1 MTSRYLALL
10 VLAAL
15 SFGACGNY
23 SNEDLDFQLALP
35 EDGDLDAKLPQTLT
49 NDASSEYYK
58 TTRQVVTTFNG
69 GATALVGLV
78 DHVRGYSPTSR
89 NGAERIWGPFA
100 DDNHPGWEIR
110 VVMDRLSDPNEPPPA
125 FKISYSVQ
133 LRDTTLTGSS
143 FFDFMTGDYD
153 SSGSARQGVG
163 HMHLDVQ
170 TARNAGY
177 PVDDF
182 GEMALLDLDYNTLK
196 YPITVN
202 MNITNVAT
210 AKTLGATY
218 GYTENA
224 DGSGQLTFD
233 WTVDAVPGVPGATD
247 VSFISRWLGS
257 GAGRADAYLA
267 NGKVPVGT
275 DCWGL
280 DTVADYVWRWNGQGD
295 LHTADLCA
303 LGAPVF

>member
-15 SFGACGNY
+15 SFGGCGNY

-35 EDGDLDAKLPQTLT
+35 EDGDLDAKLPQALT

-58 TTRQVVTTFNG
+58 TTRSVVTTFNG
-69 GATALVGLV
+69 GATALVSLV

-89 NGAERIWGPFA
+89 SGAERIWGPFT

-133 LRDTTLTGSS
+133 LRDTTRSGSS
-143 FFDFMTGDYD
+143 FFPFMTGDYD
-153 SSGSARQGVG
+153 SSGSARRGKG
-163 HMHLDVQ
+163 DMHLDVQ
-170 TARNAGY
+170 TARDAGY
-177 PVDDF
+177 SVDDF
-182 GEMALLDLDYNTLK
+182 GEMAQLDLDYNTVK

-233 WTVDAVPGVPGATD
+233 WTVDVVPGVPGATD
-247 VSFISRWLGS
+247 VKFISRWLGS
-257 GAGRADAYLA
+257 GAGRADAYLS
-267 NGKVPVGT
+267 NGNVAVGT

-295 LHTADLCA
+295 LGTADLCA
-303 LGAPVF
+303 LGALVF

>member
-89 NGAERIWGPFA
+89 SGAQRIWGPFS

-110 VVMDRLSDPNEPPPA
+110 VVMERFADPSAPPPA
-125 FKISYSVQ
+125 FQISYSVQ
-133 LRDTTLTGSS
+133 LRDTTQSGSS
-143 FFDFMTGDYD
+143 FFDFMTGNYK
-153 SSGSARQGVG
+153 SSGSARRGQGD
-163 HMHLDVQ
+163 MPLDVQ
-170 TARNAGY
+170 TARDAGY
-177 PVDDF
+177 SVDDF
-182 GEMALLDLDYNTLK
+182 GEISQLNLDYHTLK

-224 DGSGQLTFD
+224 DGSGQLDFD
-233 WTVDAVPGVPGATD
+233 WTVDVVPGVPGATD
-247 VSFISRWLGS
+247 VKFISRWLGS
-257 GAGRADAYLA
+257 GVGRADAYLS
-267 NGKVPVGT
+267 NGNVAVGT

-295 LHTADLCA
+295 LNTADLCA
-303 LGAPVF
+303 LGAPVL